1 MNRKHHLKDAFQS
14 TPYGDCKRIIYE
26 NTGSVC
32 KTSGLNAEIYIYIH
46 TYTYIYIS
54 YINIYIYIYIYIYIC
69 INTYIYIYMYIC
81 MYYIYTYNV
90 TNEMTRI
97 NQYM

>member
-32 KTSGLNAEIYIYIH
+32 KTSGLNAEIYIYI
-46 TYTYIYIS
+46 YTHIYIH
-54 YINIYIYIYIYIYIC
+54 IYIIYKYIYIC